1 MKTLLFNYITVHP
14 FLKEGNLLKMKTQT
28 TMKLHRLLG
37 THLKLPVHSKQPR
50 AVARSLLL
58 LIKPSSTI
66 GGTAHNDKQLPC
78 YKGGR
83 KSIKLNNKTAI
94 EFLWLFIAAAYILV

>member
-1 MKTLLFNYITVHP
+1 MKTLLLNCTRFHP
-14 FLKEGNLLKMKTQT
+14 FLKRRKRLKDENIDYNEITQVAGHMSET
-28 TMKLHRLLG
+28 LS
-37 THLKLPVHSKQPR
+37 PSKQPS

-58 LIKPSSTI
+58 LIKPSSAV

-83 KSIKLNNKTAI
+83 KSIKLNNKIAI
-94 EFLWLFIAAAYILV
+94 EFLWLFIAAAYILM

>member
-37 THLKLPVHSKQPR
+37 THLKALVHSKQPR

-66 GGTAHNDKQLPC
+66 GGQHTMTNSFPATKVAGNL
-78 YKGGR
+78 
-83 KSIKLNNKTAI
+83 SN
-94 EFLWLFIAAAYILV
+94 